1 MLAAR
6 DIAKARHQCLTID
19 RYLSQ
24 DGELFTDSHVKF
36 SPALTKNCDG
46 KSVSKVVFYQTE
58 TPGKFIRRSRDFLKK
73 FGSYLNNS
81 KALTKLLV
89 SKL

>member
-24 DGELFTDSHVKF
+24 DGELFIDSHVKF
-36 SPALTKNCDG
+36 MPGLAKNCDG
-46 KSVSKVVFYQTE
+46 TSVSKIVFYQTE
-58 TPGKFIRRSRDFLKK
+58 RPGELYRQEQSFPDIYMLANFC
-73 FGSYLNNS
+73 YY
-81 KALTKLLV
+81 LTKCLV
-89 SKL
+89 SNY